1 MTVSVMMGLRF
12 QVDPDR
18 FMEVMREEDERLRSI
33 AERAKQMGAIH
44 HMFLAGE
51 GEVMAADE
59 WDSEESFHA
68 FFQAAGEDIAVLMR
82 KAEVSNQPEP
92 RFWKPLPTPD
102 RF

>member
-1 MTVSVMMGLRF
+1 MSVMMGLRF
-12 QVDPDR
+12 QVDPER
-18 FMEVMREEDERLRSI
+18 FMTVMREEDERLTRI

-44 HMFLAGE
+44 HMFLAGD

-68 FFQAAGEDIAVLMR
+68 FFAAAGEDIGALMQ
-82 KAEVSNQPEP
+82 KAGVANQPEP
-92 RFWKPLPTPD
+92 HFWKPLPTSD